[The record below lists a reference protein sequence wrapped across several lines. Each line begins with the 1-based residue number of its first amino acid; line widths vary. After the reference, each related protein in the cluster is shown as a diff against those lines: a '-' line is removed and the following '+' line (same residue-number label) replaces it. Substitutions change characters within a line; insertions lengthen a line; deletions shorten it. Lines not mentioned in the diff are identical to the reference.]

1 MGEREREGN
10 PSKWV
15 SGSRERET
23 KDEGRGC
30 LLRTP
35 SVERG
40 RFLLGFPFIVRKK
53 KRKTMVIYL
62 FLPYNSDL
70 KIFSYN
76 FF

>member
-1 MGEREREGN
+1 MGEREREREREGN

-35 SVERG
+35 SVAD
-40 RFLLGFPFIVRKK
+40 
-53 KRKTMVIYL
+53 
-62 FLPYNSDL
+62 S
-70 KIFSYN
+70 S
-76 FF
+76 